1 MEPLL
6 SYLDFFERLKPC
18 HQGNNL
24 FLGLVKCRG
33 YERIL
38 LESISLTEKH
48 LSEGKRLCND
58 LMQVTIRGYAE
69 GLLFPPPSP
78 PLQCWLKKRFVNL
91 KMDFL
96 KFLIRLWFRKWM
108 GLSIKFHLFHPGNR
122 GIKEAVCFYKQIIL
136 RFYQLS
142 WWYKL
147 ATVKSV
153 KADISSVYPLDTYK
167 HTYSPQVLHF
177 LWGRANAEKKISFE
191 TCYSDH
197 FT

>member
-69 GLLFPPPSP
+69 GLLFLPPSP
-78 PLQCWLKKRFVNL
+78 PFAV
-91 KMDFL
+91 
-96 KFLIRLWFRKWM
+96 LI
-108 GLSIKFHLFHPGNR
+108 
-122 GIKEAVCFYKQIIL
+122 
-136 RFYQLS
+136 
-142 WWYKL
+142 
-147 ATVKSV
+147 
-153 KADISSVYPLDTYK
+153 
-167 HTYSPQVLHF
+167 
-177 LWGRANAEKKISFE
+177 EKKICKPENGFLE
-191 TCYSDH
+191 D
-197 FT
+197 FNWVVV